1 VAKKAVVFSCTECGA
16 QASKWLGRCPDCN
29 AWNSYAQEDAPAAS
43 QHASALSVAGGP
55 MPIDAIDF
63 DSAPRVTTRIPSLDR
78 VLGGGLV
85 IGAVTLVGGEPGIGK
100 STLLLQVAEDLAR
113 GGPVLY
119 VSGEESPRQIAMRA
133 RRLGTT
139 SENIRLFTE
148 TSVERILAE
157 VEKMKPVAVIVD
169 SIQTVHTT
177 SNQSMPGSVGQVRE
191 SAGVLMSAAKRLS
204 LPIFL
209 IGHITKEGTIRR
221 TKDTRAHRRHG
232 ALLRR
237 REISELPHRARMQEP
252 LRSRER
258 SRDLRDARHGTRRSA
273 EPVGRAHAQRSRAAG
288 SAILA
293 AVEGTRP
300 LLIEVQ
306 ALVSPTHFPSPRRMA
321 MGIDANRVSL
331 LLAVLERKGAG
342 TFAQHDIYVNV
353 AGGLQIDEP
362 ALDLGVIAAVL
373 SSQRNRPLPHD
384 LALFGEVGL
393 WRDPAASQ
401 PDLRAREAAALGF
414 RRIMRS
420 RCRGNPRGYRCD
432 RRPPRRGHP
441 SVSLYKLINNAY
453 TPPVRVVRLSPNKT
467 MVTSRVRGVGGA
479 LWPRSALFFP
489 SASTT
494 TSSSPA
500 CLAVIGG

>member
-1 VAKKAVVFSCTECGA
+1 
-16 QASKWLGRCPDCN
+16 
-29 AWNSYAQEDAPAAS
+29 
-43 QHASALSVAGGP
+43 
-55 MPIDAIDF
+55 M
-63 DSAPRVTTRIPSLDR
+63 
-78 VLGGGLV
+78 
-85 IGAVTLVGGEPGIGK
+85 GAVTLVGGEPGIGK
-100 STLLLQVAEDLAR
+100 STLLLQVANELAR

-119 VSGEESPRQIAMRA
+119 VSGEESPRQIALRA
-133 RRLGTT
+133 RRLGTVDG
-139 SENIRLFTE
+139 NIRLFTE

-157 VEKMKPVAVIVD
+157 IEKMKPVAAIID

-177 SNQSMPGSVGQVRE
+177 SNQSMPGSVGQVRD

-204 LPIFL
+204 LPVFL
-209 IGHITKEGTIRR
+209 IGHITKEGTIAGPK
-221 TKDTRAHRRHG
+221 TLEHIVDTVLYFEGEKFQNYRVVRAYKNRFGPANEVAIFEMHDTG
-232 ALLRR
+232 LEEVPNPSAALM
-237 REISELPHRARMQEP
+237 S
-252 LRSRER
+252 
-258 SRDLRDARHGTRRSA
+258 
-273 EPVGRAHAQRSRAAG
+273 QRSQAAG

-393 WRDPAASQ
+393 LGEVRSVSQ

-414 RRIMRS
+414 RRVIVPQS
-420 RCRGNPRGYRCD
+420 
-432 RRPPRRGHP
+432 
-441 SVSLYKLINNAY
+441 NASEVRADLDVI
-453 TPPVRVVRLSPNKT
+453 PVRRVEDVAPYLF
-467 MVTSRVRGVGGA
+467 TS
-479 LWPRSALFFP
+479 
-489 SASTT
+489 
-494 TSSSPA
+494 
-500 CLAVIGG
+500 